1 MDTLK
6 QLKAEQIVSMKAKN
20 KIRLGTIRLALAAIK
35 QEEIDT
41 RQELSETDVISI
53 LTKLV
58 KQRKDSITQYKSA
71 GRPELAD
78 IEQNELKILEEFLP
92 QPLSSEEI
100 SMFIESALKEVNAE
114 SMKDMGKVMAILK
127 PKMQGK
133 ADMSKV
139 SSEIKQRLS

>member
-6 QLKAEQIVSMKAKN
+6 QLKAEQIVSMKAKD

-35 QEEIDT
+35 QEEVDT

-78 IEQNELKILEEFLP
+78 IEQNELKILQEFLP

-100 SMFIESALKEVNAE
+100 SMFIDSALEEVNAE